1 MPGYNWNGNGGAV
14 NMDPNA
20 AMFGQV
26 QMPQNMMGNQGF
38 QTRNTQLIRPSYIP
52 GKMINSL
59 QDIVPQEV
67 PMDGSAA
74 VFPTSDLSCIYLNA
88 WGSDGLIKTFKYIQ
102 DPTEQGQKSPEV
114 QFQETILQ
122 RLDSIEELVRKR
134 PSYQNHNYRKP
145 YQNAGNNKSKTPSA
159 TTEGENHES

>member
-1 MPGYNWNGNGGAV
+1 MPGYNWNGGGGAV
-14 NMDPNA
+14 DPNA
-20 AMFGQV
+20 ALFGQV
-26 QMPQNMMGNQGF
+26 HMPSNMMGNQGF
-38 QTRNTQLIRPSYIP
+38 QNRPAQQVRPSYIP

-74 VFPTSDLSCIYLNA
+74 VFPASDLSCIYLKA

-122 RLDSIEELVRKR
+122 RLDSIEELVKKR
-134 PSYQNHNYRKP
+134 PSYQNQNYRKP
-145 YQNAGNNKSKTPSA
+145 YQNGSNNQPKTPPA
-159 TTEGENHES
+159 ITEGESRES